1 MRRTMVPFVVTHS
14 TDVPGIVLF
23 DHRLGHDHFLHSS
36 HYSRGRREVRYY
48 ATNFLQ
54 LVVTATQG
62 VEEPTVLVTMTA
74 NDFFRVYSGAVGA
87 FEMTRMIM
95 GRKIL
100 VHNNE
105 FGKVSSFASSFD
117 YSTETWN
124 AFYKQK
130 EAIIE
135 VPMVHPVYSRI
146 GSMQSV
152 FCPSL

>member
-1 MRRTMVPFVVTHS
+1 
-14 TDVPGIVLF
+14 
-23 DHRLGHDHFLHSS
+23 
-36 HYSRGRREVRYY
+36 
-48 ATNFLQ
+48 
-54 LVVTATQG
+54 
-62 VEEPTVLVTMTA
+62 MTA

-95 GRKIL
+95 GRRIL

-130 EAIIE
+130 EAIME
-135 VPMVHPVYSRI
+135 VPAVHSVDYRI
-146 GSMQSV
+146 GFVQSA
-152 FCPSL
+152 FCPSP